1 MLVSGRVNC
10 VKINKIDCSFI
21 MSMWILILSTSPVF
35 IDCSLYQHSMIGDIK
50 GLHILFVLF
59 MECQMWTL
67 MVTVILM
74 SYFFVVA
81 PFVELQF
88 TANGLQCLSIHSFSE
103 YLGWRSKE
111 NFKISCLSC
120 SCSYYSAPYFVN
132 SFGTTYFPTAGI
144 SLGTWRWRYF
154 NLCQEHPIWING
166 WLSIGWSAKSFT
178 WEMVGNHWKSPNI
191 H

>member
-1 MLVSGRVNC
+1 M
-10 VKINKIDCSFI
+10 
-21 MSMWILILSTSPVF
+21 F
-35 IDCSLYQHSMIGDIK
+35 IDCFALPNTPWLEISKACTSCLSFLWSVKCG
-50 GLHILFVLF
+50 
-59 MECQMWTL
+59 TL

-74 SYFFVVA
+74 SYFF
-81 PFVELQF
+81 
-88 TANGLQCLSIHSFSE
+88 
-103 YLGWRSKE
+103 R
-111 NFKISCLSC
+111 SC
-120 SCSYYSAPYFVN
+120 SLCWVAIYCEWPPMPVNTLFFWVSWMAQQRKTSRFLACLALVPTTLPLILLTLSARHN
-132 SFGTTYFPTAGI
+132 FPTAGI

>member
-1 MLVSGRVNC
+1 MPTHNLKSPPLGLHDHFQYSYTPL
-10 VKINKIDCSFI
+10 KINIAPERDHPKRKLLFQPSIFRCENVSFREGKLRENQQN
-21 MSMWILILSTSPVF
+21 WLQLHHVNVDLILSTSPVF

-111 NFKISCLSC
+111 KLQDFL
-120 SCSYYSAPYFVN
+120 PVLLLF
-132 SFGTTYFPTAGI
+132 
-144 SLGTWRWRYF
+144 LL
-154 NLCQEHPIWING
+154 LCP
-166 WLSIGWSAKSFT
+166 LFC
-178 WEMVGNHWKSPNI
+178 
-191 H
+191 